1 MDKKK
6 PLKRDNEILAPRY
19 VELHS
24 QGGEVG
30 QTLDF
35 SKYLNL
41 KGKDRLPDD
50 DDDF

>member
-1 MDKKK
+1 MDKKAS
-6 PLKRDNEILAPRY
+6 LKKDNEIPAPGY

-24 QGGEVG
+24 QGVETG